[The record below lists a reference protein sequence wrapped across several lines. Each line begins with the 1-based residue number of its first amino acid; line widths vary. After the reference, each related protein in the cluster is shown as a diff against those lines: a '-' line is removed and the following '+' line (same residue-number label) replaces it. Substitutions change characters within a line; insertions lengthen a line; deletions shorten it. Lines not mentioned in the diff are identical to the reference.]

1 MEHTC
6 NANTQETEKEESQV
20 KGQPRGKRDGLV
32 VKSTNG
38 SSKDQV
44 QFQVPILWLK
54 KKKSA
59 SPVPRHQK
67 VPGMHVVYRHIQTK
81 HPYTLYIDIDDDIG
95 R

>member
-1 MEHTC
+1 MEHNC

-44 QFQVPILWLK
+44 QFQVPMLRLK
-54 KKKSA
+54 NICKP
-59 SPVPRHQK
+59 SPRTSGGTRHACGCYTDTHTDK
-67 VPGMHVVYRHIQTK
+67 TPIHIRE
-81 HPYTLYIDIDDDIG
+81 IDI
-95 R
+95 

>member
-1 MEHTC
+1 MEHNC

-44 QFQVPILWLK
+44 QFQAPRLWLK
-54 KKKSA
+54 TSA
-59 SPVPRHQK
+59 SLVPGHQE
-67 VPGMHVVYRHIQTK
+67 VPGMRVVAIQTHIQTK
-81 HPYTLYIDIDDDIG
+81 HPYTLEK
-95 R
+95 